1 MSRFYYHP
9 GINQSTVVALSCE
22 ESLHLKT
29 NRIPPETEILLSDG
43 LGNLYSGIFKGFVS
57 QIAQVEV
64 IGKVVKE
71 DKAYKAYQ
79 LWAWQPLLKNWSR
92 LDWLIEKLVEIGVT
106 GIGVFYCER
115 CVREHIS
122 STREDRWRKIMIEAA
137 KQSGRTYFPVLKVMT
152 NWSDFLAQCR
162 NNNLSTIIGDLSA
175 SETISDFLK
184 KQNLSSLQIIVGPEG
199 DFSKGEKEQLQSL
212 PKVHFLRLSNQI
224 LRSETATLYA
234 SIVSMANLES
244 KHENCY

>member
-9 GINQSTVVALSCE
+9 EINQSTIFALSRE

-57 QIAQVEV
+57 QLAQVEV
-64 IGKVVKE
+64 SGRVKRE
-71 DKAYKAYQ
+71 DGAYQ
-79 LWAWQPLLKNWSR
+79 LWIWQPLLKNWSR

-106 GIGVFYCER
+106 GIGVFYSER
-115 CVREHIS
+115 CVRERIS
-122 STREDRWRKIMIEAA
+122 STKEERWRKIIIEAA
-137 KQSGRTYFPVLKVMT
+137 KQSGQIRFPVLKVVT

-162 NNNLSTIIGDLSA
+162 SNNLNTVIGAFNA
-175 SETISDFLK
+175 SESILDYLK

-199 DFSKGEKEQLQSL
+199 DFSEGEKEQLHSL
-212 PKVHFLRLSNQI
+212 PKVCFLRFSNQI
-224 LRSETATLYA
+224 LRSETAALYA
-234 SIVSMANLES
+234 SIVSIASLES